1 MDWTILFDFKQQ
13 KNTINPEY
21 NQMTWDW
28 HCGVG
33 SRLSIN
39 NVLLIESVVKQNR
52 SNPRQNASHRCC
64 GSDSEFLSLS
74 MKHPPQ
80 PSAQCPSIS
89 KHPIKPES
97 KRTVVPCGFTY
108 IFTQPFQT
116 FITRY
121 ADVSNVTLSDV
132 SNWDEYK
139 LPCNNL
145 QSYYLR
151 LYQKHPNSINNN
163 LIPHAPSVT
172 GATNNLKD
180 F

>member
-97 KRTVVPCGFTY
+97 KRTVVPALWIYIHIYTTIPNVHYTVCGCIQRY
-108 IFTQPFQT
+108 I
-116 FITRY
+116 I
-121 ADVSNVTLSDV
+121 
-132 SNWDEYK
+132 
-139 LPCNNL
+139 
-145 QSYYLR
+145 
-151 LYQKHPNSINNN
+151 
-163 LIPHAPSVT
+163 
-172 GATNNLKD
+172 
-180 F
+180 